1 METIRNYLEAM
12 FANMPNTPEVKKAKA
27 ELLTM
32 MEDKFNEMIA
42 DGVNENQ
49 AVGTVIAEF
58 GNLDDLA
65 EDLGLV
71 KALQETHE
79 REESKPRHFL
89 RMEEVDDYL
98 KICRGN
104 GILIGVGVLLCIIS
118 VTWNI
123 LADAI
128 GTSSVADLLGVT
140 GMFISIAVAVAMFVF
155 AGIRGNDWK
164 FLDRELCQIDM
175 STADMV
181 KEKKRAF
188 KMTHAVMIAV
198 AIMLFILW
206 IPVAMVF
213 DNDFSGYCM
222 FWFVAVGVCMI
233 IYASTVMGSYE
244 KILGLN
250 DSKTISGNYGKDDDD
265 IVYVNKFAEGVMEV
279 YWPTITCIYLIISFV
294 TMDWHITWLIWPI
307 AAIARRFLNVALEAE
322 ED

>member
-1 METIRNYLEAM
+1 METIKNYLETM

-71 KALQETHE
+71 KELQETHE

-89 RMEEVDDYL
+89 RMEEVEDYL
-98 KICRGN
+98 NVAKGN
-104 GILIGVGVLLCIIS
+104 GLLIGIGVLLCITS
-118 VTWNI
+118 VTWPI
-123 LADAI
+123 LFEF
-128 GTSSVADLLGVT
+128 LLKGEFGEGFGVT
-140 GMFISIAVAVAMFVF
+140 GMFISIAIAVALFVY
-155 AGIRGNDWK
+155 AGIRGRDWD
-164 FLDRELCQIDM
+164 FLDKELCQIDIA
-175 STADMV
+175 TADMV
-181 KEKKRAF
+181 KSKKRAF
-188 KMTHAVMIAV
+188 KVPHAVIISV

-206 IPVAMVF
+206 IPVAVIF

-222 FWFVAVGVCMI
+222 FWFVAIGVCMI

-250 DSKTISGNYGKDDDD
+250 DSKTISGNYGKDDGD
-265 IVYVNKFAEGVMEV
+265 IVYINKFAEGVMEV
-279 YWPTITCIYLIISFV
+279 YWPTITCIYLIVSFV
-294 TMDWHITWLIWPI
+294 TMDWHITWVIWPV
-307 AAIARRFLNVALEAE
+307 AAIAHRLLEVVLAVE

>member
-1 METIRNYLEAM
+1 METIRNYLETM

-27 ELLTM
+27 ELLSM

-71 KALQETHE
+71 KELKETHE

-89 RMEEVDDYL
+89 RMDEVEDYL
-98 KICRGN
+98 HLSKGN
-104 GILIGVGVLLCIIS
+104 GLLIGVGVLLCITA

-123 LADAI
+123 LADSF
-128 GTSSVADLLGVT
+128 GTSSVAELMGVVA
-140 GMFISIAVAVAMFVF
+140 MFISIAVAVALFVF

-164 FLDRELCQIDM
+164 FLDKELCQIDM

-181 KEKKRAF
+181 KAKRKAF
-188 KMTHAVMIAV
+188 KVPHAVMIAV
-198 AIMLFILW
+198 AVMLFILW
-206 IPVAMVF
+206 IPVAVAF

-222 FWFVAVGVCMI
+222 FWFIAIGVCMI
-233 IYASTVMGSYE
+233 VYASTVMNSYE
-244 KILGLN
+244 KVLKLN
-250 DSKTISGNYGKDDDD
+250 DSKTISGNYGRDKGD
-265 IVYVNKFAEGVMEV
+265 IVYINKFAEGVMEV
-279 YWPTITCIYLIISFV
+279 YWPTITCIYLMISFV
-294 TMDWHITWLIWPI
+294 TMDWHVTWLIWPI
-307 AAIARRFLNVALEAE
+307 AAVARRFLEVALEAE

>member
-1 METIRNYLEAM
+1 METIRNYLETM
-12 FANMPNTPEVKKAKA
+12 FANMPNTSEVKKAKA
-27 ELLTM
+27 ELLSM

-71 KALQETHE
+71 KELKETHE

-155 AGIRGNDWK
+155 AGIR
-164 FLDRELCQIDM
+164 
-175 STADMV
+175 
-181 KEKKRAF
+181 
-188 KMTHAVMIAV
+188 
-198 AIMLFILW
+198 
-206 IPVAMVF
+206 
-213 DNDFSGYCM
+213 
-222 FWFVAVGVCMI
+222 
-233 IYASTVMGSYE
+233 
-244 KILGLN
+244 
-250 DSKTISGNYGKDDDD
+250 
-265 IVYVNKFAEGVMEV
+265 
-279 YWPTITCIYLIISFV
+279 
-294 TMDWHITWLIWPI
+294 
-307 AAIARRFLNVALEAE
+307 
-322 ED
+322 